1 MVLPQYHL
9 DAVTSKQFG
18 PFNEVLDYTGSSP
31 NVILVDFSGYAY
43 AVEPFYPIAQIV
55 TPKYPGNG
63 DNIGY
68 F

>member
-1 MVLPQYHL
+1 LSGE
-9 DAVTSKQFG
+9 A
-18 PFNEVLDYTGSSP
+18 LDYTGSSP